1 MADGHRKWPGETDD
15 EFSARLVQEEQERTR
30 TAGGERSRRPQHVE
44 RKRRPGETDEAF
56 AERVLATERERQK
69 KQRHRDRKRLGKR
82 PLSPVPSAVS
92 PVPVPAKRVDMSPHG
107 GTSRVIH
114 IAHRKLA
121 EGGGKVP
128 TLYGISA
135 SASLDPAAVQR
146 DIERDTWRDKNGT
159 GPRTFLEGGVGGEGL
174 SPVFPPPSE
183 GKTRGQTE
191 NLDGTR
197 DT

>member
-82 PLSPVPSAVS
+82 PLSPVPSVS
-92 PVPVPAKRVDMSPHG
+92 ACEELTSQLESSPQPRFQCHG
-107 GTSRVIH
+107 S
-114 IAHRKLA
+114 
-121 EGGGKVP
+121 
-128 TLYGISA
+128 
-135 SASLDPAAVQR
+135 
-146 DIERDTWRDKNGT
+146 
-159 GPRTFLEGGVGGEGL
+159 
-174 SPVFPPPSE
+174 
-183 GKTRGQTE
+183 
-191 NLDGTR
+191 
-197 DT
+197 